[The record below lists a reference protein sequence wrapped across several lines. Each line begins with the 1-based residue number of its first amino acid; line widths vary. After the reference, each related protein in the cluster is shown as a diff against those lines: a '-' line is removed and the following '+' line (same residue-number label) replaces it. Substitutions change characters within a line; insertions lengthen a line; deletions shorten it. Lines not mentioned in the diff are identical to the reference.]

1 MSLQLNG
8 LNLAAQAA
16 GMCVE
21 RSGAME
27 SIPERTAVEARL
39 REHGWSA

>member
-8 LNLAAQAA
+8 LNLAVQAA

-21 RSGAME
+21 RNGAME
-27 SIPERTAVEARL
+27 SIPERTVVEARL
-39 REHGWSA
+39 HEHGWSA